1 MSSLTCVAVFLTQ
14 IITRWQKNA
23 DAKVGLSI
31 SHWQK
36 WILHWQ
42 YSKNCIF
49 PIIQLKVVVN
59 RLPLFKNLFDRSN
72 RLLMV

>member
-36 WILHWQ
+36 WILHRQ
-42 YSKNCIF
+42 YS
-49 PIIQLKVVVN
+49 KVVVN
-59 RLPLFKNLFDRSN
+59 RLPLFKNLFDHSN